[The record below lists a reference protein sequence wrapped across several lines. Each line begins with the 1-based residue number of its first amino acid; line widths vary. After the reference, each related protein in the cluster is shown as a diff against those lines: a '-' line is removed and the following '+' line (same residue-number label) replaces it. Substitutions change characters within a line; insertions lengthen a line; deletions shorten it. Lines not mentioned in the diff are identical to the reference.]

1 MLSTFWISSREA
13 AQQLHV
19 ELEAAGFTVGQD
31 VKSPSGLGIWLTV
44 THQPENLAKVTTMI
58 TTVDPA
64 ATNEGSEF
72 PVLTS

>member
-13 AQQLHV
+13 ARQVHV
-19 ELEAAGFTVGQD
+19 ELEAAGFAVGHD

-44 THQPENLAKVTTMI
+44 KHQPEDLAKVTTMI
-58 TTVDPA
+58 TTVDSA

>member
-19 ELEAAGFTVGQD
+19 ELEAAGFTVGHD

-44 THQPENLAKVTTMI
+44 KHQPEDLAQVTAKI